1 MSKIDQSVLSEF
13 INSVANL
20 EVLYPFN
27 EEGAM
32 PPTEYTSLLTSSLF
46 MNDASSLMK
55 VFDTEDINPWGV
67 YFVEDGL
74 GEKSTDKQPMILFA
88 ARKKS
93 WACVSALVEHYQ
105 DCRQS
110 VEIMDAVEPS
120 LAEYEVATD
129 PKRIEFLECFMRA
142 ANSGYAKNLE
152 KSMGFHVL
160 FQPNYV
166 SDYPKAN
173 RFMFK
178 SFAEIDFSKKK
189 LAPALNKRLALRQKT
204 LAAIA
209 CGDLTQLSA
218 SLEFLKAN
226 SLACTAATRKAFDA
240 LTLNEMRGFVSISM
254 GCAYPEC
261 VKTILCK
268 TMEFVK
274 SCSLVKSA
282 GKKVDKDRIDALKL
296 EDEANLLDK
305 VMLVAKTIDD
315 HSRRSNNEL
324 PQPIEDAVG
333 EAVFSV
339 LNHSGNSNFIEQVK
353 KLSQEDFT
361 VLKPCLE
368 MVCARAQSFKEK
380 QDITEFM
387 AANDESVE
395 LPPKRASVRL

>member
-27 EEGAM
+27 EEGAL

-55 VFDTEDINPWGV
+55 VLDTEDINPWGV

-74 GEKSTDKQPMILFA
+74 GEGSPDKQSMIVFA

-105 DCRQS
+105 DCHKS
-110 VEIMDAVEPS
+110 IEIMAAVEPS

-129 PKRIEFLECFMRA
+129 PNRIEFLESFMRA
-142 ANSGYAKNLE
+142 ANVGYAKNLE
-152 KSMGFHVL
+152 KMGFHVV

-178 SFAEIDFSKKK
+178 SFAEIVFSNKK
-189 LAPALNKRLALRQKT
+189 LAPALNKRFALRQKT

-209 CGDLTQLSA
+209 CGDLVQLSA
-218 SLEFLKAN
+218 SLDFLKAN
-226 SLACTAATRKAFDA
+226 AMACKAATRKDFDA
-240 LTLNEMRGFVSISM
+240 LTVNEMKAFISISM

-261 VKTILCK
+261 VKAILCK
-268 TMEFVK
+268 SMEFEK

-282 GKKVDKDRIDALKL
+282 GKKIDKDRIDALKR
-296 EDEANLLDK
+296 EDEANLLDN
-305 VMLVAKTIDD
+305 VMLVAKVIDD
-315 HSRRSNNEL
+315 HSRRSNKEL
-324 PQPIEDAVG
+324 PDSIEDAVG

-339 LNHSGNSNFIEQVK
+339 LNHSGNSDFIAQVK
-353 KLSQEDFT
+353 RLSQEDFT